1 MTSPLLNLVS
11 TLTGHST
18 MLNRAALE
26 NALSFFVEVAL
37 PCVVTA
43 AGVVAMGFVV
53 LGPLA
58 LIAN

>member
-1 MTSPLLNLVS
+1 
-11 TLTGHST
+11 

-37 PCVVTA
+37 PCIVTV
-43 AGVVAMGFVV
+43 AGVVVMGFAV

-58 LIAN
+58 IIAN

>member
-1 MTSPLLNLVS
+1 
-11 TLTGHST
+11 